1 MLSKFSIDR
10 LADAQMTQQTMS
22 NRKENIIIV
31 TTEKMNSPGSLANS
45 LEAYPITESHPLPS
59 HSSVPSMTVAE
70 VEKSTMAVNEPAEHK
85 HHEGCTHEHEHEHEE
100 AHSSDSETGEEL
112 EGDDKILNRNEK
124 KARKLL
130 SKAGLRPVEG
140 IERVT
145 FKRSRTVFAITNP
158 QVFKVG
164 ESFIVFGEA
173 RMEDSGLQAQAMAAQ
188 RLARQIPQQ
197 NAGELQE
204 QSSEDKAED
213 NGKEKIEAE
222 EEKVDSTGVDEKDVR
237 IVMDQT
243 GVSRAKA
250 VNALKENN
258 NDIVNT
264 IMELTM

>member
-1 MLSKFSIDR
+1 
-10 LADAQMTQQTMS
+10 
-22 NRKENIIIV
+22 
-31 TTEKMNSPGSLANS
+31 
-45 LEAYPITESHPLPS
+45 
-59 HSSVPSMTVAE
+59 MTVAE
-70 VEKSTMAVNEPAEHK
+70 VEKSTVATNDPTEQHV
-85 HHEGCTHEHEHEHEE
+85 HHEGCTHDYEHEHGHDE
-100 AHSSDSETGEEL
+100 AHSSDSDAGEGL

-145 FKRSRTVFAITNP
+145 FKRSRTIFAITNP

-197 NAGELQE
+197 NTGENQGQNNE
-204 QSSEDKAED
+204 GEFEDD
-213 NGKEKIEAE
+213 GKGKIDAE
-222 EEKVDSTGVDEKDVR
+222 EENVDSTGVDEKDVR

-250 VNALKENN
+250 VTTLKENN